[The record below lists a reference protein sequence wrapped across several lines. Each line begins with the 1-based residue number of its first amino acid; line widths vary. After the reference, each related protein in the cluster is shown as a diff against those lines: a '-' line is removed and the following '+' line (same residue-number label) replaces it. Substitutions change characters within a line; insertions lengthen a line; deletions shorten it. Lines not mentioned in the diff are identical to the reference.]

1 MESLFGANSA
11 GFRRGGP
18 FFKGQEFEA
27 VLFFK
32 FGLADRQLGKFAES

>member
-1 MESLFGANSA
+1 MDSRFETNSA

-27 VLFFK
+27 ILFFK
-32 FGLADRQLGKFAES
+32 FGSADRQLGKFAES